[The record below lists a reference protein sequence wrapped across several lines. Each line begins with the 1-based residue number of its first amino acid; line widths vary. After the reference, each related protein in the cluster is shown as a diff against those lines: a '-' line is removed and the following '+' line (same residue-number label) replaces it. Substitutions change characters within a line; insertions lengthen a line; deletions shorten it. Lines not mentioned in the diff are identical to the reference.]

1 MNNKNVNKVN
11 FNVKVERDIK
21 DRFIKVCE
29 NNDTKASQEIRKFMR
44 DYLQKHS
51 QMSMNFS

>member
-1 MNNKNVNKVN
+1 MNNKNDNKVN